1 MTEDLDFKYRVV
13 EEILSKRPE
22 QAIRMLSEKY
32 NVKPPNLHVGV
43 VKGRST
49 TALGVYI
56 PKKRAIYVRNSDVL
70 FNPFVIIHEFYHHL
84 RTRPTK
90 HRGTEK
96 HANRFAEDFIKAH
109 LTLETK

>member
-32 NVKPPNLHVGV
+32 NVKPPNLYVGV

-56 PKKRAIYVRNSDVL
+56 PKKRAIYVRNSDIL

-84 RTRPTK
+84 RTRPTQ

-96 HANRFAEDFIKAH
+96 HADRFAEGFIKAH

>member
-32 NVKPPNLHVGV
+32 NVKPPNLYVGV

-84 RTRPTK
+84 RTRPTQ

-96 HANRFAEDFIKAH
+96 HADRFAKDFIKAH
-109 LTLETK
+109 LTLDTK